1 MEFWLLQAAAE
12 AAEELPRDGLEIL
25 GLLEI
30 IIPQGNLPMPVMQLV
45 SAAVALRG
53 AREVAEELILEE
65 LAAAV
70 QMPQELQLAVEV
82 GLLLE
87 VVRVVEEDLYQ
98 HQM

>member
-1 MEFWLLQAAAE
+1 VAVVIVVQA
-12 AAEELPRDGLEIL
+12 LPE
-25 GLLEI
+25 
-30 IIPQGNLPMPVMQLV
+30 
-45 SAAVALRG
+45 
-53 AREVAEELILEE
+53 EELILEE